1 MITLKLNG
9 VEAAISSFKSEGVKA
24 EQIILKELK
33 AFGDDIV
40 TDAKRLAPK
49 DEGHLYNSIANELK
63 GNTLTVSVNA
73 DYAAYIEFGTKRFA
87 AKYVAT
93 LPSDWK
99 SYAAQFKGKGGGNYK
114 DFVLRIMKWVKRKGI
129 GGLQTKSGNL
139 SKSKSSLDAMQQAA
153 YGIALHII
161 RNGIKAQPF
170 LYPAFVKN
178 RAKLIK
184 NLKAYFK

>member
-40 TDAKRLAPK
+40 TDAKRLAPV
-49 DEGHLYNSIANELK
+49 DEGHLRNSIADELK

-99 SYAAQFKGKGGGNYK
+99 AYAARFKGKGGGNMN
-114 DFVLRIMKWVKRKGI
+114 DFVQRIMAWVRRKGI
-129 GGLQTKSGNL
+129 GGQQTKSGNL
-139 SKSKSSLDAMQQAA
+139 STSKSSLDAMQQAA